1 MAEKSADLPE
11 ECWEL
16 ILKQLLLDLD
26 PDHPSPFNSLSL
38 VSKQFLSFT
47 NRLLSTLKLKRS
59 DPALQSLL
67 PRLLRRFPRLKHI
80 DLAKFHGDMNPILHQ
95 IALSG
100 LNLESLNVSDQA
112 TLPAVGLRSLGSKLE
127 NLKSLNCSKIRCF
140 GDSDL
145 NLIADSFPCLEELDI
160 GCPDDEYGFSP
171 IGISDSTPISRPISD
186 SGILSLSKKLKSLR
200 KIHLSGNSFITDKS
214 LVCLSTNCLF
224 LCQIVLNFCHFIT
237 LNGISKLL
245 CDCRQLN
252 YISARS
258 LSLDVPPQVPFIS
271 WKALLAIDLSG
282 WMISDEFLD
291 AVAEA
296 HLPLKQLILSGC
308 TNYSFAGIRV
318 LLSEYQSLEY
328 LDLESAHFLRDKDMA
343 ELSLFLHSIRYI
355 NLNYCSKVTDI
366 TFYILITSCLV
377 LDTIE
382 MAGTGIGD
390 GDIETDCKANNQM
403 KSLNLAQNSSIDDA
417 FLTSFAS
424 IFPNLEVLDLSGC
437 KGVSEE
443 GIMEVLKR
451 CSEIRELKIDGRVRK
466 NLCLL
471 LEFQL
476 PKLTVLKW
484 MRSGIDDEALAMI
497 GKRCPSLQKL
507 NLAGSG
513 SLTSE
518 GVKGVVKN
526 CKRLREIN
534 LWHCKNVSA
543 DIVSWMVFSSS
554 LKKIVPP
561 PGYVHTESQR
571 NFFLLHGCL
580 VCE

>member
-26 PDHPSPFNSLSL
+26 ADHPSPFNALSL

-67 PRLLRRFPRLKHI
+67 PRLLRRFPCLKHI

-95 IALSG
+95 IGLSG
-100 LNLESLNVSDQA
+100 LRLESLNVSDQA

-145 NLIADSFPCLEELDI
+145 NLIADSFPCLEELDM
-160 GCPDDEYGFSP
+160 GFADDEFGF
-171 IGISDSTPISRPISD
+171 SDSTPISRPISD

-214 LVCLSTNCLF
+214 LVFLSTNCLF

-252 YISARS
+252 YISASRTGNPS
-258 LSLDVPPQVPFIS
+258 FDVPPQVPFIS

-318 LLSEYQSLEY
+318 LLSEYQSLDH
-328 LDLESAHFLRDKDMA
+328 LDLGSAHFLRDKDMA

-366 TFYILITSCLV
+366 TFYILIASCLV
-377 LDTIE
+377 LDTME

-417 FLTSFAS
+417 FLTSFAY

-443 GIMEVLKR
+443 GVVEVLRR
-451 CSEIRELKIDGRVRK
+451 CSEIRELKIDGKVRK
-466 NLCLL
+466 NLCVL

-497 GKRCPSLQKL
+497 GKRCPGLQNL

-534 LWHCKNVSA
+534 LRYCNNVSA
-543 DIVSWMVFSSS
+543 DIVSWMVSSSS

-571 NFFLLHGCL
+571 SFFLRHGCL